1 VGENWMV
8 TDFYKIAND
17 YFDAWN
23 TQSSKK
29 LFDLLSDDVKLVD
42 WNIKASRRDAVV
54 LANEN
59 IWKDVPDINATI
71 IDIGISHANRAYC
84 HIIIKSEKENV
95 NISVIDV
102 LSIRD
107 NKIYRIDAYHNES

>member
-1 VGENWMV
+1 MV

-71 IDIGISHANRAYC
+71 IDIGISHANRASC
-84 HIIIKSEKENV
+84 HIIIKSEKENL

-107 NKIYRIDAYHNES
+107 NKIYRVDAYHNES